1 VIGESFTAMSSSK
14 GDILERD
21 ILERDIPKG
30 DILERGYT
38 PNKHFTRQVFGIANT
53 LPVDAKIEFWEAILA
68 FLEKLEKSPNFSITD
83 NRKKV
88 YPLIVEY
95 WLQTWELTSFLGK
108 GGIHRRIA
116 FFRYIL
122 VKNEFTVSADG
133 FFPEELG
140 IVGAK
145 HKVGVFIPFLVFGIA
160 YPGFVVLSFKNGII
174 KGLLKKLFYSSVNV
188 KVRLYCEE
196 GVPYWVS
203 VEKRVFSDLV
213 SYDPEKNKSIIRN

>member
-1 VIGESFTAMSSSK
+1 MESFTAMSSSK

-30 DILERGYT
+30 DT

-53 LPVDAKIEFWEAILA
+53 LPVDAKFEFWEAILA
-68 FLEKLEKSPNFSITD
+68 FLEKLEKSPNFSITDD

-108 GGIHRRIA
+108 GAIHRRIA

-174 KGLLKKLFYSSVNV
+174 KGLLKKLFYSSVKV
-188 KVRLYCEE
+188 KVRLFCG
-196 GVPYWVS
+196 GVPNWVK
-203 VEKRVFSDLV
+203 VEKRLISYLV
-213 SYDPEKNKSIIRN
+213 SYDPDYTNPL

>member
-1 VIGESFTAMSSSK
+1 MESFTAMSSSK

-30 DILERGYT
+30 DT

-53 LPVDAKIEFWEAILA
+53 LPVDAKFEFWEAILA

-83 NRKKV
+83 KRKKF

-108 GGIHRRIA
+108 GAIHRRIA

-145 HKVGVFIPFLVFGIA
+145 HKVGVFIPFLIFGIS

-174 KGLLKKLFYSSVNV
+174 KELLKKLFYSSVKV
-188 KVRLYCEE
+188 KVRLFCD
-196 GVPYWVS
+196 GVPNWVK
-203 VEKRVFSDLV
+203 VEKRLFSNLV
-213 SYDPEKNKSIIRN
+213 SYDLECTYPL

>member
-1 VIGESFTAMSSSK
+1 MSSSK

-21 ILERDIPKG
+21 IPK
-30 DILERGYT
+30 GYT

-53 LPVDAKIEFWEAILA
+53 LPVDAKFEFWEAILA
-68 FLEKLEKSPNFSITD
+68 FLEKLEKSPNFSITDD

-108 GGIHRRIA
+108 GAIHGRIA

-145 HKVGVFIPFLVFGIA
+145 HKVGVFIPFLVFGID

-213 SYDPEKNKSIIRN
+213 SYDPEKTNPL